1 MAAISRN
8 PPFYQELRLAAVRA
22 YLYVLDMLTEWYI
35 EALLVDEKAADE
47 IWELWNLGMISDQIA
62 VRAWYIVASTT
73 DG

>member
-22 YLYVLDMLTEWYI
+22 YLSVLDMLTEWYI

-62 VRAWYIVASTT
+62 VRAWYIVASMT